1 MPAAEPAGDLLAL
14 MARRVFAQQSVAM
27 NRVSLQLATVL
38 PLPRNHSSLLPA
50 LIHTLPCMLQISSSG
65 LLSELAAQSSQ
76 PTLNTPP
83 PSGRDPVLPRIRVR
97 MPSSNM
103 STSG

>member
-1 MPAAEPAGDLLAL
+1 
-14 MARRVFAQQSVAM
+14 M
-27 NRVSLQLATVL
+27 NRVSLQLATV
-38 PLPRNHSSLLPA
+38 PSLPRDHISLLPA
-50 LIHTLPCMLQISSSG
+50 LIHTAPQLQISSSG

-76 PTLNTPP
+76 PTLNTT

-97 MPSSNM
+97 MPSSSNR